1 MVAEYSHTVN
11 VLREVKSER
20 PDFVVLVRLE
30 DQILLGLLAS
40 SDGAISGLV
49 HIAPGL
55 FVGLVRAFEKSDLTE
70 AAELHRRVRSQGP
83 RRVQQLLYRGHKVGD
98 E

>member
-1 MVAEYSHTVN
+1 MVTEYSHTVN

-20 PDFVVLVRLE
+20 PDFVVLARLE

-55 FVGLVRAFEKSDLTE
+55 FVGLVRAFEKSDVTE

>member
-1 MVAEYSHTVN
+1 MN
-11 VLREVKSER
+11 VLREVKPER
-20 PDFVVLVRLE
+20 PDFVVLARLE
-30 DQILLGLLAS
+30 DQILLGLLAG

-55 FVGLVRAFEKSDLTE
+55 FVGLVRAFKKSGLTE
-70 AAELHRRVRSQGP
+70 AAELHRRVRSQSP